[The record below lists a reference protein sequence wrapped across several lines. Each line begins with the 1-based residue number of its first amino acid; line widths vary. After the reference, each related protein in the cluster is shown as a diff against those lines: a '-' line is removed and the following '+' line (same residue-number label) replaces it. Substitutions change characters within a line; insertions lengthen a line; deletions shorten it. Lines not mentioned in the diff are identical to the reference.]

1 MALPGEPLA
10 RFSGCFWRMKKNV
23 ENKPINFEDTLYILH
38 SRIQILQDIL
48 ALDIPADLFLDKSV
62 DDMEF
67 IDKILEVL
75 IKALSEDTYIMG
87 RDEQLDN
94 FSETEWQFSQILVQ
108 FLSVST
114 TMFAGHIMSAGRQS
128 VLRDKISTLRNQ
140 SAIRR
145 KIADDS
151 KSKKEGIETMPIVSS
166 DEMSELLKGL

>member
-1 MALPGEPLA
+1 
-10 RFSGCFWRMKKNV
+10 MKKNV

-38 SRIQILQDIL
+38 SRIQLLQDIL
-48 ALDIPADLFLDKSV
+48 ALDIPANLFLDKSI

-67 IDKILEVL
+67 IDKTLEVL
-75 IKALSEDTYIMG
+75 IKILSEDTYIME

-94 FSETEWQFSQILVQ
+94 FSEAEWQFSQILVR
-108 FLSVST
+108 FLSVSS
-114 TMFAGHIMSAGRQS
+114 APSAVRQSAGQYP
-128 VLRDKISTLRNQ
+128 VLRDKLSALRNK

-151 KSKKEGIETMPIVSS
+151 KSKKEGVETIPIVSS

>member
-1 MALPGEPLA
+1 
-10 RFSGCFWRMKKNV
+10 MKKNV

-38 SRIQILQDIL
+38 SRIQMLRDIL
-48 ALDIPADLFLDKSV
+48 ALDIPVDLFLDKSV

-67 IDKILEVL
+67 IDKTLEIL
-75 IKALSEDTYIMG
+75 IRMLSEDTYIMD

-108 FLSVST
+108 FLSVSAA
-114 TMFAGHIMSAGRQS
+114 MFAGHMSDGRHS
-128 VLRDKISTLRNQ
+128 VLKDKISVLRNQ

-151 KSKKEGIETMPIVSS
+151 KSKKEGVETIPIVSS